1 MIFTEPVFLVFL
13 AATFTAHWLIGA
25 KARFGIGRRFSV
37 SGHEL
42 RLTLLLLASA
52 VFYGWWDWRFL
63 GLIGFVIAISWL
75 AALRTARLE
84 PGSAGRRAWLVFAI
98 GANLAVLAT
107 FKYFDFFSESARA
120 TLTAMGLEPSW
131 PVVNILLP
139 IGISF
144 YIFQA
149 ISYIV
154 DTARGDLVPEPR
166 IRRVALYIAFF
177 PQLVAGPIVRA
188 ASFFP
193 QMERTKRLSG
203 ALVASGLRAFLIGF
217 AYKAGIADN
226 LAPLVDPVF
235 GNAMAPGDADLS
247 VWANSALIGA
257 TLAFGGQIYF
267 DFAGYSLMAI
277 GVARLFGFH
286 IPKNFDYP
294 YAALSIAD
302 FWRRWHISLSSWLR
316 DYLYIPLGGNRGGD
330 AMTNRNLMATM
341 VLGGLWHGAA
351 WTFVAW
357 GALHGGALVVH
368 RALFGSTRRKIGT
381 VLALIATQGFV
392 LLTWAAFRA
401 EDFADM
407 ATVWHA
413 FTGLRDGGPQV
424 LPWFVWLVPILIA
437 LDALLGLRGRRL
449 LQALP
454 ILRQPVVYWGGLG
467 VTFGL
472 LLALYPL
479 EAAPFVYF
487 QF

>member
-1 MIFTEPVFLVFL
+1 MIFTEPVFLIFFAL
-13 AATFTAHWLIGA
+13 TFGA
-25 KARFGIGRRFSV
+25 YWFVRADWKFALGPLRL
-37 SGHEL
+37 SGYEL
-42 RLTLLLLASA
+42 RLSILLLASA

-63 GLIGFVIAISWL
+63 GLIGLVIFISWL
-75 AALRTARLE
+75 AALRTARLK
-84 PGSAGRRAWLVFAI
+84 PATPGRRAWLIFAI

-107 FKYFDFFSESARA
+107 FKYFGFFATSAAA
-120 TLTAMGLEPSW
+120 TMTAMGLTPSW
-131 PVVNILLP
+131 PVLNILLP
-139 IGISF
+139 VGISF

-149 ISYIV
+149 MSYIV
-154 DTARGDLVPEPR
+154 DTARGDLAPEKR

-193 QMERTKRLSG
+193 QMVRAKRLSG
-203 ALVASGLRAFLIGF
+203 ALVASGARAFIIGF

-235 GNAMAPGDADLS
+235 GNALAPGDADLS
-247 VWANSALIGA
+247 AWANSALIGA
-257 TLAFGGQIYF
+257 TLAFGAQIYF

-277 GVARLFGFH
+277 GVARLFGYH

-316 DYLYIPLGGNRGGD
+316 DYLYIPLGGNRGGEIK
-330 AMTNRNLMATM
+330 TYRNLMTTM

-357 GALHGGALVVH
+357 GALHGAALVVH
-368 RALFGSTRRKIGT
+368 RALFGSSLRTIGS
-381 VLALIATQGFV
+381 VFALILTQGFV

-401 EDFADM
+401 ESFSDM
-407 ATVWHA
+407 ASVWYA
-413 FTGLRDGGPQV
+413 FTGLRDGGAQM
-424 LPWFVWLVPILIA
+424 LPWFVWLVPGLLA
-437 LDALLGLRGRRL
+437 LDAVLGLKGRKL
-449 LQALP
+449 LEGLP
-454 ILRQPVVYWGGLG
+454 MLRQPIVYWSGLG
-467 VTFGL
+467 ALAGV